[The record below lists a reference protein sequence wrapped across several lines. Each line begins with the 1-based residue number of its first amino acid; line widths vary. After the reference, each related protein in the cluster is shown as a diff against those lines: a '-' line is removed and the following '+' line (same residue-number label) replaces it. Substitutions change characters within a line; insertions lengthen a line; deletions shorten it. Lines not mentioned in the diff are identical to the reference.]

1 MKDIRKILSDLNSGS
16 VKVSEIPDELILQL
30 SSSMLIEQLEG
41 PDELLSRLSRL
52 QRDVLGLQ
60 SLLVEGDIAKAVIIS
75 EDLLFRSRSKEER
88 DLECEVRIRMERA
101 LLAVEGSDASG
112 QELRWCSERLKAIA
126 PNTALHGIS
135 MLNQANW
142 HSNNGEIMMAMAI
155 HAEITKDSG
164 FPDEIRGLSRL
175 EVGRILTAMD
185 DLDPAMRHLWTAR
198 AIFIQAEMEAEAVVV
213 SLEWLDLALE
223 EVTEDAPRM
232 LYRIENAEPRSVP
245 GSSWVPANEQDVR
258 DVVESIFS
266 ILTEDVGGTE
276 RTDLGII
283 LDAAEILGE
292 QEWKNS
298 LLEKSKDIQDARLLE
313 ALQS

>member
-41 PDELLSRLSRL
+41 PDELLSRLTRL

-60 SLLVEGDIAKAVIIS
+60 RLLVEGDIAKAVIIS

-101 LLAVEGSDASG
+101 LLAVDGIDASG

-155 HAEITKDSG
+155 HAEITKDSE

-232 LYRIENAEPRSVP
+232 LYRIENAGPRSVP

>member
-101 LLAVEGSDASG
+101 LLAVDGSDASG

-313 ALQS
+313 VLQS

>member
-16 VKVSEIPDELILQL
+16 IKVSEIPDELILQL

-60 SLLVEGDIAKAVIIS
+60 RLLVEGDIAKAVIIS

-101 LLAVEGSDASG
+101 LLAVDGIDASG

-175 EVGRILTAMD
+175 EVGRILTAMG

-198 AIFIQAEMEAEAVVV
+198 AIFLQAEMEAEAVVV

-232 LYRIENAEPRSVP
+232 LYRIENAGPRSVP

-283 LDAAEILGE
+283 LDAAEILDE

-313 ALQS
+313 VLQS

>member
-101 LLAVEGSDASG
+101 LLAVDGIDASG

>member
-30 SSSMLIEQLEG
+30 SSSMLIEQLAG

-75 EDLLFRSRSKEER
+75 EALLFRSRSKEER

-101 LLAVEGSDASG
+101 LLAVDGSDASG

-232 LYRIENAEPRSVP
+232 LYRIENAGPRSVP
-245 GSSWVPANEQDVR
+245 GSSWIPANERDVR
-258 DVVESIFS
+258 DVVESIFP
-266 ILTEDVGGTE
+266 ILTEDVGGNE

-283 LDAAEILGE
+283 LDAAEILDE

-298 LLEKSKDIQDARLLE
+298 LLENSKDIQDARLLE
-313 ALQS
+313 FLQS

>member
-1 MKDIRKILSDLNSGS
+1 MKDIRKVLSDLNLGS
-16 VKVSEIPDELILQL
+16 IKVSEIPDELILQL

-41 PDELLSRLSRL
+41 PDELLSRLSPL

-60 SLLVEGDIAKAVIIS
+60 RLLVEGDIAKAVIIS
-75 EDLLFRSRSKEER
+75 EDLLSRSRSKEER

-101 LLAVEGSDASG
+101 LLAVDGSDASG
-112 QELRWCSERLKAIA
+112 QELRWCSERLNAIA

-198 AIFIQAEMEAEAVVV
+198 AIFLQAEMEAEAVVV

-232 LYRIENAEPRSVP
+232 LYRIENAGPSSVP
-245 GSSWVPANEQDVR
+245 GSSWIPANERDVS
-258 DVVESIFS
+258 DVVESIFP

-283 LDAAEILGE
+283 LDAAEILYE

-313 ALQS
+313 FLQS

>member
-101 LLAVEGSDASG
+101 LLAVDGSDASG

-232 LYRIENAEPRSVP
+232 LYRIENAGPRSVP

-313 ALQS
+313 VLQS

>member
-60 SLLVEGDIAKAVIIS
+60 RLLVEGDIAKAAIIS
-75 EDLLFRSRSKEER
+75 EDLLSRSRSKEER

-101 LLAVEGSDASG
+101 LLAVDGSDASG

-198 AIFIQAEMEAEAVVV
+198 AIFIQAEM
-213 SLEWLDLALE
+213 
-223 EVTEDAPRM
+223 
-232 LYRIENAEPRSVP
+232 
-245 GSSWVPANEQDVR
+245 
-258 DVVESIFS
+258 
-266 ILTEDVGGTE
+266 
-276 RTDLGII
+276 
-283 LDAAEILGE
+283 
-292 QEWKNS
+292 
-298 LLEKSKDIQDARLLE
+298 
-313 ALQS
+313 

>member
-101 LLAVEGSDASG
+101 LLAVDGSDASG

-198 AIFIQAEMEAEAVVV
+198 AIFIQAEMEAEAAVV

-232 LYRIENAEPRSVP
+232 LYRIENAGPRSVP

>member
-1 MKDIRKILSDLNSGS
+1 MKDIRKVLSDLNLGS
-16 VKVSEIPDELILQL
+16 IKVSEIPDELIFQL

-41 PDELLSRLSRL
+41 PDELLSRLSPL

-60 SLLVEGDIAKAVIIS
+60 RLLVEGDIAKAVIIS

-101 LLAVEGSDASG
+101 LLAVDGSDASG
-112 QELRWCSERLKAIA
+112 QELRWCSERLNAIA

-198 AIFIQAEMEAEAVVV
+198 AIFLQAEMEAEAVVV

-232 LYRIENAEPRSVP
+232 LYRIENAGPRSVP

-298 LLEKSKDIQDARLLE
+298 LLEMSKDIQDARLLE

>member
-16 VKVSEIPDELILQL
+16 GKVSEIPDELILQL

>member
-1 MKDIRKILSDLNSGS
+1 
-16 VKVSEIPDELILQL
+16 
-30 SSSMLIEQLEG
+30 
-41 PDELLSRLSRL
+41 
-52 QRDVLGLQ
+52 
-60 SLLVEGDIAKAVIIS
+60 
-75 EDLLFRSRSKEER
+75 
-88 DLECEVRIRMERA
+88 MERA
-101 LLAVEGSDASG
+101 LLAVDGSDASG

-232 LYRIENAEPRSVP
+232 LYRIE
-245 GSSWVPANEQDVR
+245 
-258 DVVESIFS
+258 
-266 ILTEDVGGTE
+266 L
-276 RTDLGII
+276 
-283 LDAAEILGE
+283 
-292 QEWKNS
+292 S
-298 LLEKSKDIQDARLLE
+298 LIHI
-313 ALQS
+313 

>member
-1 MKDIRKILSDLNSGS
+1 MKDIRNILSDLNSGS

-60 SLLVEGDIAKAVIIS
+60 RLLVEGDIAKAVIIS

-101 LLAVEGSDASG
+101 LLAVDGSDASG

-142 HSNNGEIMMAMAI
+142 HSNNGEIMMSMAI

-164 FPDEIRGLSRL
+164 FPSEIRGLSRL
-175 EVGRILTAMD
+175 EVGRILTAMG

-223 EVTEDAPRM
+223 EVTEDAPKM
-232 LYRIENAEPRSVP
+232 LYRIENAAPRSVP
-245 GSSWVPANEQDVR
+245 GSSWIPANQQDVR
-258 DVVESIFS
+258 DVVESIFP
-266 ILTEDVGGTE
+266 ILTEDVGGAE

-283 LDAAEILGE
+283 LDAAEIIGE
-292 QEWKNS
+292 QEWKKS

>member
-1 MKDIRKILSDLNSGS
+1 MKDIRKVLSDLNLGS
-16 VKVSEIPDELILQL
+16 IKVSEIPDELIFQL

-101 LLAVEGSDASG
+101 LLAVDGSDASG

>member
-41 PDELLSRLSRL
+41 PDELLSRLTRL

-60 SLLVEGDIAKAVIIS
+60 RLLVEGDIAKAVIIS

-101 LLAVEGSDASG
+101 LLAVDGIDASG

-198 AIFIQAEMEAEAVVV
+198 AIFIQSEMEAEAVVV

-232 LYRIENAEPRSVP
+232 LYRIENAGPRSVP

>member
-101 LLAVEGSDASG
+101 LLAVDGSDASG

-283 LDAAEILGE
+283 LDAAEILGC
-292 QEWKNS
+292 
-298 LLEKSKDIQDARLLE
+298 LLYTSDAADE
-313 ALQS
+313 

>member
-1 MKDIRKILSDLNSGS
+1 MKDIRKVLSDLNSGS
-16 VKVSEIPDELILQL
+16 IKVSEIPDELIFQL

-41 PDELLSRLSRL
+41 PDELLSRLSPL

-60 SLLVEGDIAKAVIIS
+60 RLLVEGDIAKAVIIS
-75 EDLLFRSRSKEER
+75 DDLLSRSRSKEER

-101 LLAVEGSDASG
+101 LLAVDGSDVSG
-112 QELRWCSERLKAIA
+112 QELRWCSERLNAIA

-175 EVGRILTAMD
+175 EVGRILTAMG

-198 AIFIQAEMEAEAVVV
+198 AIFLQAEMEAEAVVV

-232 LYRIENAEPRSVP
+232 LYRIENAGPRSVP
-245 GSSWVPANEQDVR
+245 GSSWIPANERDVR
-258 DVVESIFS
+258 DVVESIFP

-283 LDAAEILGE
+283 LDAAEILDE

-313 ALQS
+313 FLQS

>member
-101 LLAVEGSDASG
+101 LLAVDGSDVSG
-112 QELRWCSERLKAIA
+112 QELRWCSERLNAIA

>member
-1 MKDIRKILSDLNSGS
+1 MKDIRKVLSDLNLGS
-16 VKVSEIPDELILQL
+16 IKVSEIPDELIFQL

-41 PDELLSRLSRL
+41 PDELLSRLSPL

-60 SLLVEGDIAKAVIIS
+60 RLLVEGDIAKAVIIS
-75 EDLLFRSRSKEER
+75 EDLLSRSRSKEER

-101 LLAVEGSDASG
+101 LLAVDGSDASG
-112 QELRWCSERLKAIA
+112 QELRWCSERLNAIA

-198 AIFIQAEMEAEAVVV
+198 AIFLQAEMEAEAVVV

-283 LDAAEILGE
+283 LDAAEILDE

-313 ALQS
+313 FLQS

>member
-41 PDELLSRLSRL
+41 PDELLSRLTRL

-60 SLLVEGDIAKAVIIS
+60 RLLVEGDIAKAVIIS

-101 LLAVEGSDASG
+101 LLAVDGIDASG

-232 LYRIENAEPRSVP
+232 LYRIENAGPRSVP

-283 LDAAEILGE
+283 LDAAEILDE

-313 ALQS
+313 FLQS

>member
-16 VKVSEIPDELILQL
+16 LNVSEIPDELILQL

-60 SLLVEGDIAKAVIIS
+60 RLLVEGDIAKAVIIS

-101 LLAVEGSDASG
+101 LLAVDGSDASG

-198 AIFIQAEMEAEAVVV
+198 AIFIQAEMEAEAAVV

-232 LYRIENAEPRSVP
+232 LYRIENAGPRSVP

-298 LLEKSKDIQDARLLE
+298 LLEMSKDIQDARLLE

>member
-1 MKDIRKILSDLNSGS
+1 
-16 VKVSEIPDELILQL
+16 
-30 SSSMLIEQLEG
+30 
-41 PDELLSRLSRL
+41 
-52 QRDVLGLQ
+52 
-60 SLLVEGDIAKAVIIS
+60 
-75 EDLLFRSRSKEER
+75 
-88 DLECEVRIRMERA
+88 MERA
-101 LLAVEGSDASG
+101 LLAVDGIDASG

-155 HAEITKDSG
+155 HAEITKDSE

-232 LYRIENAEPRSVP
+232 LYRIENAGPRSVP

>member
-101 LLAVEGSDASG
+101 LLAVDGSDASG

-232 LYRIENAEPRSVP
+232 LYRIENAEPRSGP

>member
-1 MKDIRKILSDLNSGS
+1 MKDIRKVLSDLNLGS
-16 VKVSEIPDELILQL
+16 IKVSEIPDELIFQL

-41 PDELLSRLSRL
+41 PDELLSRLSPL

-60 SLLVEGDIAKAVIIS
+60 RLLVEGDIAKAVIIS
-75 EDLLFRSRSKEER
+75 EDLLSRSRSKEER

-101 LLAVEGSDASG
+101 LLAVDGSDASG
-112 QELRWCSERLKAIA
+112 QELRWCSERLNAIA

-198 AIFIQAEMEAEAVVV
+198 AIFLQAEMEAEAVVV

-232 LYRIENAEPRSVP
+232 LYRIENAGPRSVP
-245 GSSWVPANEQDVR
+245 GSSWIPANERDVR
-258 DVVESIFS
+258 DVVESIFP

-283 LDAAEILGE
+283 LDAAEILDE

-298 LLEKSKDIQDARLLE
+298 LLEMSKDIQDARLLE
-313 ALQS
+313 FLQS

>member
-101 LLAVEGSDASG
+101 LLAVDGSDASG
-112 QELRWCSERLKAIA
+112 QELRWCSERLNAIA

-198 AIFIQAEMEAEAVVV
+198 AIFLQAEMEAEAVVV

>member
-1 MKDIRKILSDLNSGS
+1 MKDIRNVLSDLNSGS
-16 VKVSEIPDELILQL
+16 IKVSEIPDELIFQL

-41 PDELLSRLSRL
+41 PDEILSRLSPL

-60 SLLVEGDIAKAVIIS
+60 RLLVEGDIAKAVIIS
-75 EDLLFRSRSKEER
+75 EDLLSRSRSKEER

-101 LLAVEGSDASG
+101 LLAVDGSDVSG
-112 QELRWCSERLKAIA
+112 QELRWCSERLNAIA

-198 AIFIQAEMEAEAVVV
+198 AIFLQAEMEAEAVVV

-232 LYRIENAEPRSVP
+232 LYRIENAGPRSVP

-283 LDAAEILGE
+283 LDAAEILDE

-313 ALQS
+313 FLQS

>member
-1 MKDIRKILSDLNSGS
+1 MKDIRKVLSDLNLGS
-16 VKVSEIPDELILQL
+16 IKVSEIPDELIFQL

-41 PDELLSRLSRL
+41 PDEILSRLSPL
-52 QRDVLGLQ
+52 QRDVIGLQ
-60 SLLVEGDIAKAVIIS
+60 RLLVEGDIAKAVIIS
-75 EDLLFRSRSKEER
+75 EDLLSRSRSKEER

-101 LLAVEGSDASG
+101 LLAVDGSDASG
-112 QELRWCSERLKAIA
+112 QELRWCSERLNAIA

>member
-1 MKDIRKILSDLNSGS
+1 MKGIRNILSDLNTGS
-16 VKVSEIPDELILQL
+16 IKVSEIPDELIFQL
-30 SSSMLIEQLEG
+30 SSSMLIEELEG
-41 PDELLSRLSRL
+41 PDELLSRLTPL
-52 QRDVLGLQ
+52 QRDLLGLQ
-60 SLLVEGDIAKAVIIS
+60 GLLVEGDLANAVIFS
-75 EDLLFRSRSKEER
+75 EDLLVRSRSIEER
-88 DLECEVRIRMERA
+88 DQECEVRIRMERA
-101 LLAVEGSDASG
+101 LLAVDGPDLSG
-112 QELRWCSERLKAIA
+112 QELRWCSERLKAIL

-135 MLNQANW
+135 MLNQATW

-232 LYRIENAEPRSVP
+232 LYRIENAGPRSVP
-245 GSSWVPANEQDVR
+245 GSSWIPANEQDVR
-258 DVVESIFS
+258 DVVESIFP
-266 ILTEDVGGTE
+266 ILTEDVGGSE

-292 QEWKNS
+292 QEWMDS
-298 LLEKSKDIQDARLLE
+298 LVEKSKEIQDARLLE
-313 ALQS
+313 VLQS

>member
-1 MKDIRKILSDLNSGS
+1 
-16 VKVSEIPDELILQL
+16 
-30 SSSMLIEQLEG
+30 
-41 PDELLSRLSRL
+41 
-52 QRDVLGLQ
+52 
-60 SLLVEGDIAKAVIIS
+60 
-75 EDLLFRSRSKEER
+75 
-88 DLECEVRIRMERA
+88 
-101 LLAVEGSDASG
+101 
-112 QELRWCSERLKAIA
+112 
-126 PNTALHGIS
+126 
-135 MLNQANW
+135 
-142 HSNNGEIMMAMAI
+142 
-155 HAEITKDSG
+155 
-164 FPDEIRGLSRL
+164 
-175 EVGRILTAMD
+175 
-185 DLDPAMRHLWTAR
+185 
-198 AIFIQAEMEAEAVVV
+198 MEAEAVVV

>member
-16 VKVSEIPDELILQL
+16 LKVSEIPDELILQL

-75 EDLLFRSRSKEER
+75 EDLLLRSRSKEER

-101 LLAVEGSDASG
+101 LLAVDGSDASG
-112 QELRWCSERLKAIA
+112 HELRWCSERLKAIA

-232 LYRIENAEPRSVP
+232 LYRIENAGPRSVP

-298 LLEKSKDIQDARLLE
+298 LLEMSKDIQDARLLE

>member
-101 LLAVEGSDASG
+101 LLAVDGSDASG
-112 QELRWCSERLKAIA
+112 HELRWCSERLKAIA

>member
-16 VKVSEIPDELILQL
+16 IKVSEIPDELILQL

-60 SLLVEGDIAKAVIIS
+60 RLLVEGDIAKAVIIS

-101 LLAVEGSDASG
+101 LLAVDGIDASG

-198 AIFIQAEMEAEAVVV
+198 AIFIQAEMEAEAVVA

-232 LYRIENAEPRSVP
+232 LYRIENAGPRSVP

>member
-16 VKVSEIPDELILQL
+16 IKVSEIPDELILQL

-60 SLLVEGDIAKAVIIS
+60 RLLVEGDIAKAVIIS

-101 LLAVEGSDASG
+101 LLAVDGIDASG

-232 LYRIENAEPRSVP
+232 LYRIENAGPRSVP

-283 LDAAEILGE
+283 LDAAEILAE

-313 ALQS
+313 VLQS